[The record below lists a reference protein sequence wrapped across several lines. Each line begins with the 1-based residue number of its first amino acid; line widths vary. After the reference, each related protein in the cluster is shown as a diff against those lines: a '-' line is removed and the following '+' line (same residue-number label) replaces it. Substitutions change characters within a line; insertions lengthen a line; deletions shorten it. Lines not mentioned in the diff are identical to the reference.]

1 MNNSPEI
8 KEKLAKII
16 YNQAM
21 KRVAIHCNQIIP
33 EWVEG
38 GNSIA
43 QDDARFTAAMI
54 LEYMN
59 QQNSLI
65 SSLADVFGYGQGSM
79 EDAQKTLLF
88 MSEWFKNQAS

>member
-8 KEKLAKII
+8 KEELAKII
-16 YNQAM
+16 YKQAM
-21 KRVAIHCNQIIP
+21 GRMANHWNGTIP

-43 QDDARFTAAMI
+43 QDDARFTATMI

-88 MSEWFKNQAS
+88 MSEWFKKQAS